1 MLKYTQTLKITGCLL
16 HNRIAQ
22 PYSQC
27 RRFAFSRFPEPKAP
41 GSFRSTRRRP
51 ESRSNPQTQEAGN
64 ETHAPE
70 DDSQLWNTSQ
80 RPPSS
85 NPEEGLRRL
94 LAENETL
101 VIERQIEMLNVFVGF
116 EQSNKYSISNEHG
129 VPLGYIAEEPG
140 GFLKTFSRQLLST
153 HRPFRALVMDLEGSP
168 ILWVRR
174 PFALINSRM
183 YVQRLKKFHEYTP
196 DGEPILDTFAEVQQ
210 RWHPWRRRYDLFL
223 RQSHHRI
230 LSTASEPQPE
240 PSPAVF
246 NQSFQVDEGFLA
258 WNFKLLDGRA
268 EQVAHIQRAFRGFG
282 RELFTDTGQ
291 YIVRFGPSP
300 EMSEDIDGTPPK
312 PTILRNLTVD
322 ERALIL
328 ALAINVDCDYFSRH
342 SGHHGGLFGFTH
354 VGGNWE

>member
-1 MLKYTQTLKITGCLL
+1 MLKYSQTLHLTGRLL
-16 HNRIAQ
+16 QHHIP
-22 PYSQC
+22 PYHQC

-51 ESRSNPQTQEAGN
+51 ESNPQAREAAH
-64 ETHAPE
+64 ETHTPE
-70 DDSQLWNTSQ
+70 DDSQLWHTSQ
-80 RPPSS
+80 RPPAS

-174 PFALINSRM
+174 PFAWINSRM
-183 YVQRLKKFHEYTP
+183 YAQRLKKFHEYTP

-230 LSTASEPQPE
+230 LSTTSEPQPE

-246 NQSFQVDEGFLA
+246 NQTFQVDEGFLA
-258 WNFKLLDGRA
+258 WNFKLLDGCA

-300 EMSEDIDGTPPK
+300 EASEEIDGTPLK
-312 PTILRNLTVD
+312 PTILRDLTVD
-322 ERALIL
+322 ERAVRPTLSSSAFIR
-328 ALAINVDCDYFSRH
+328 A
-342 SGHHGGLFGFTH
+342 
-354 VGGNWE
+354 